1 MKLQIF
7 KKLYNWVLNLSNKKN
22 SNYSISLLSLS
33 ESFFFPIPPDVLLI
47 PLCLGNRDKALY
59 FALLCSV
66 SSIIGGAIGYFIG
79 KSLWW
84 DIPGIEYSAIANL
97 FFDYVPGL
105 TNDSFNHIKNL
116 YDTWDFWIVFTAGF
130 TPIPFKL
137 ITISSGTFNINF
149 MMFVIASIIS
159 RSARF
164 FLLAVLLRI
173 FGDRIR
179 LFIENYFNL
188 LAILFTVLLIGGF
201 AIIKLIL

>member
-1 MKLQIF
+1 LKIF
-7 KKLYNWVLNLSNKKN
+7 KKLYDWVLNLSNKKN

>member
-7 KKLYNWVLNLSNKKN
+7 KQLYDWVLNLSNKKN
-22 SNYSISLLSLS
+22 SNYSITLLSLS
-33 ESFFFPIPPDVLLI
+33 ESIFFPIPPDVLLI
-47 PLCLGNRDKALY
+47 PLCLGNRHKALY
-59 FALLCSV
+59 FAFLCSI
-66 SSIIGGAIGYFIG
+66 SSIVGGVIGYFVG

-84 DIPGIEYSAIANL
+84 SIPGIEYSAIANI

-105 TNDSFNHIKNL
+105 TDDSFNNIKNL
-116 YDTWDFWIVFTAGF
+116 YDKWDFWIVFTAGF

-149 MMFVIASIIS
+149 IMFVIASIIS

-164 FLLAVLLRI
+164 FLLAILIMIFGERIRI
-173 FGDRIR
+173 F
-179 LFIENYFNL
+179 IEKYFNL
-188 LAILFTVLLIGGF
+188 LAILFTVMLIGGF

>member
-1 MKLQIF
+1 MDIF
-7 KKLYNWVLNLSNKKN
+7 KKLYNWVLNLSNNKN

-47 PLCLGNRDKALY
+47 PLCLGNRKKALY
-59 FALLCSV
+59 FAFLCSI
-66 SSIIGGAIGYFIG
+66 SSIIGGIIGYFIG
-79 KSLWW
+79 KTLWW
-84 DIPGIEYSAIANL
+84 YIPGVEYSSMANL

-105 TNDSFNHIKNL
+105 TNDSFNHIKSL

-149 MMFVIASIIS
+149 TMFVVASIIS

-164 FLLAVLLRI
+164 FLIAFLIRI
-173 FGDRIR
+173 FGESIR
-179 LFIENYFNL
+179 TFIERYFNL

-201 AIIKLIL
+201 ILIKLVLS

>member
-1 MKLQIF
+1 MMNIF
-7 KKLYNWVLNLSNKKN
+7 KKLYNWVLNLSNNKN

-47 PLCLGNRDKALY
+47 PLCLGNRNKALY
-59 FALLCSV
+59 FAFLCSI
-66 SSIIGGAIGYFIG
+66 SSIIGGIIGYFIG
-79 KSLWW
+79 KTLWW
-84 DIPGIEYSAIANL
+84 YIPGVEYSSMANL

-105 TNDSFNHIKNL
+105 TNDSFNHIKSL

-149 MMFVIASIIS
+149 TMFVVASIIS

-164 FLLAVLLRI
+164 FLIAFLIRI
-173 FGDRIR
+173 FGESIR
-179 LFIENYFNL
+179 TFIERYFNL

-201 AIIKLIL
+201 ILIKLVLS